1 MVLAFCLSVCVIVS
15 ENERRKFF
23 VGSVLGSP
31 RLLRRRKF
39 IFEVFRKPQRD
50 NFSSCYS
57 QLSVMSE
64 KEKNNGSQCIQILW
78 LIFFLLNHSL
88 HSLLSKFYKI
98 FWLPDCILL
107 CVCCDVKI
115 YYYGTWANRKFWPIF
130 VSVKKS
136 LYTHNICPLNWFD
149 INFMQCGTNFFVL
162 NNMKLWHFWKTT
174 TYLQMK
180 IMMVEVKA
188 CCITRNFDLMCESVS
203 PTNK

>member
-78 LIFFLLNHSL
+78 LIFFFAESLITLIIVKVLQNILITRLYSTMRLLWCENL
-88 HSLLSKFYKI
+88 LLWNLSKSEISTCFC
-98 FWLPDCILL
+98 F
-107 CVCCDVKI
+107 
-115 YYYGTWANRKFWPIF
+115 
-130 VSVKKS
+130 S
-136 LYTHNICPLNWFD
+136 
-149 INFMQCGTNFFVL
+149 
-162 NNMKLWHFWKTT
+162 
-174 TYLQMK
+174 
-180 IMMVEVKA
+180 
-188 CCITRNFDLMCESVS
+188 
-203 PTNK
+203 